1 MPLYRLS
8 KFRLPG
14 KGQSASDGAVIQATS
29 ATPAPFQVPIH
40 GGTYNMPSSDFES
53 MRKDVI
59 LEIIRLTEEKY
70 VYPDAGKK
78 IAAHIQKKLE
88 GGEYDDIATEQ
99 ALASQL
105 TTDLRS
111 ISGDHHWSVRYDPKG
126 AATSVDPENEPDEDR
141 MARYLEAS
149 RKKNF
154 GFERVE
160 RLKGNIG
167 YIDLR
172 YLHPSEHAGETA
184 VAAMQFVAHCDTL
197 IIDLRQN
204 HGGYPSMEQL
214 LASYLFDSEP
224 RLFNTFYYRPTDDT
238 QQFWTFPHV
247 PGRRRPDIPLY
258 LLISGDTGSGAE
270 AFAYSL
276 KYMGRATLIGETTK
290 GAAHPVTKE
299 IVQGVFDVRLPYGR
313 PINPVTG
320 TNWEGK
326 GVEPHIAVP
335 ADEALKIAHLHA
347 MENLFEGC
355 QDDDEKA
362 SLMWAMEIIESE
374 YSPTVLDETALSRF
388 EGAYEM
394 LRFFVRDGDLFYGHA
409 EIPDAW
415 KLIPIS
421 ETRFR
426 LDEDMKFEFVL
437 DPSDQVCAVRTT
449 FVDGRP
455 ERHTEKTEPDP
466 G

>member
-1 MPLYRLS
+1 M
-8 KFRLPG
+8 
-14 KGQSASDGAVIQATS
+14 T
-29 ATPAPFQVPIH
+29 
-40 GGTYNMPSSDFES
+40 SSDFEG
-53 MRKDVI
+53 MRKAAVR
-59 LEIIRLTEEKY
+59 EIIRLVQEKY
-70 VYPDAGKK
+70 VFPEMGEK
-78 IAAHIQKKLE
+78 IAAEIQQKLE
-88 GGEYDDIATEQ
+88 AGEYDSITTENGL
-99 ALASQL
+99 ALQL

-126 AATSVDPENEPDEDR
+126 AAASADPENEPDSDR

-149 RKKNF
+149 RKRNF

-184 VAAMQFVAHCDTL
+184 VAAMQFVAHCDAL

-247 PGRRRPDIPLY
+247 PGRRRPDVPLY

-276 KYMGRATLIGETTK
+276 KHMGRATLIGETTK

-313 PINPVTG
+313 PINPITG
-320 TNWEGK
+320 SNWEGK
-326 GVEPHIAVP
+326 GVEPNLAVP
-335 ADEALKIAHLHA
+335 AEEALKVAHLLS
-347 MENLFEGC
+347 MEKLLETC

-362 SLMWAMEIIESE
+362 FLIWAMEIIESD
-374 YSPTVLDETALSRF
+374 YSPIVLHEDDLSQYAGEYGKIKFFIR
-388 EGAYEM
+388 EGH
-394 LRFFVRDGDLFYGHA
+394 LFYGHA
-409 EIPDAW
+409 DIPDAW
-415 KLIPIS
+415 KLIPLA
-421 ETRFR
+421 ENRFR
-426 LDEDMKFEFVL
+426 LDEDLKFEFIL
-437 DPSDQVCAVRTT
+437 DRSEGVSAVKTT
-449 FVDGRP
+449 YADGRP
-455 ERHTEKTEPDP
+455 ERHTERTGPD
-466 G
+466 